1 MNFYEDLIKKHGNTF
16 LYGSGPLIRIVVNEP
31 DLLADVLSRNN
42 AQNDI
47 KASISNRSFAPV
59 IGSHK
64 LFIANV
70 DEHEHTRRMINPA
83 FYHSNFKSMISI
95 MTDQIAKT
103 IESIFREFNEK
114 QVDLQVLFKYSYIIH
129 YCLKCIWY
137 RSGNQCQ
144 CER

>member
-16 LYGSGPLIRIVVNEP
+16 LYGSGPLIHIVVNEP
-31 DLLADVLSRNN
+31 YPLADLLSRNN

-64 LFIANV
+64 LFITNV
-70 DEHEHTRRMINPA
+70 DEHEHTCRMINPT

-95 MTDQIAKT
+95 MTDQIAIT

-114 QVDLQVLFKYSYIIH
+114 QVNLQVLFKYSYIIH
-129 YCLKCIWY
+129 YCLKCI
-137 RSGNQCQ
+137 
-144 CER
+144 